1 MVICVMFITIGLL
14 EVVLTR
20 SIPPYELCM
29 ERCGEDPP
37 RREVWRFR
45 RVEMCRDRCNREER
59 IRCLA
64 AHPNSKREKRKCWKA
79 ARDRC
84 IERCGNY
91 LGCIQI
97 CRQINTPP
105 AQ

>member
-1 MVICVMFITIGLL
+1 MVICVMFITIGLQ
-14 EVVLTR
+14 
-20 SIPPYELCM
+20 
-29 ERCGEDPP
+29 RCGEDPP